1 MLLGQRGIGMV
12 EKFYWKC
19 FDGGIFTLCALL
31 ILLGLPRKSLL
42 CSHKESIWYGIL
54 DEEDGI

>member
-1 MLLGQRGIGMV
+1 MV